1 MEAYKMKK
9 FKLFCSICFAALM
22 LSSVVQAQQISGE
35 YIESRNVDVY
45 TGSCFAMSELK
56 LGGDQ
61 AILAWHVSKGEWNGV
76 KLDGLSVVGVARTAG
91 TLGNSYEKQ
100 APARA
105 ILIFDDKATAEQRD
119 ALKSFAQNMSG
130 NLLQDVV
137 RTEVAPI
144 DIKVE
149 FDGEHPS
156 TGSMKAGNLA
166 GIVTRSIHSGDHVCG
181 NEEVYFSPLA
191 KTSHT
196 MPAVAVL
203 DQFKGDGLGVS
214 WTSRE
219 RRSAFVGHFAR

>member
-1 MEAYKMKK
+1 MKMKK
-9 FKLFCSICFAALM
+9 FKLFCSVCFAALM
-22 LSSVVQAQQISGE
+22 LSSVIQAQQISGE
-35 YIESRNVDVY
+35 YLESRNVDVY

-61 AILAWHVSKGEWNGV
+61 AILAWRVSKGEWNGV

-91 TLGNSYEKQ
+91 TLGNTYEKQ
-100 APARA
+100 APAKA
-105 ILIFDDKATAEQRD
+105 ILIFDEKATAEQRD
-119 ALKSFAQNMSG
+119 ALQAFAQNMSG
-130 NLLQDVV
+130 NLLKDVV

-149 FDGEHPS
+149 YDGGHPS
-156 TGSMKAGNLA
+156 NGTMQAGKLA
-166 GIVTRSIHSGDHVCG
+166 NIVTRSIGSHDHICG

-196 MPAVAVL
+196 MPAVAKL
-203 DQFKGDGLGVS
+203 DQFKGEGLGVS

-219 RRSAFVGHFAR
+219 RRSAFVGNFAR